1 MEIYLGA
8 QQEEVVVSVFS
19 SDGRYISSTT
29 TLPLDGI
36 VKLDLSSLATG
47 IYYLKYEGR
56 TIKGTSKVIKE

>member
-1 MEIYLGA
+1 
-8 QQEEVVVSVFS
+8 VVSVFS

-47 IYYLKYEGR
+47 IYYLKYEGS